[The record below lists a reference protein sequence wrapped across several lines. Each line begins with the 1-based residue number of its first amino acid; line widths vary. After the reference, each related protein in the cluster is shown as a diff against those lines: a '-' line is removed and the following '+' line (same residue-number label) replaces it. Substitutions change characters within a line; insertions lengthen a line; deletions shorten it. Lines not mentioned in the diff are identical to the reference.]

1 MPRNPQALRDLL
13 RAIAL
18 GQRANIIRALDDLTP
33 WEGWREAAAD
43 AVGPRVADALMP
55 ERYEVLDA
63 MEEVLQELKPQPAPE
78 PAD

>member
-1 MPRNPQALRDLL
+1 MPSNPQALRDLL

-18 GQRANIIRALDDLTP
+18 GQRAGIIRALDDLTP

-43 AVGPRVADALMP
+43 AVGPRVADALMR

>member
-43 AVGPRVADALMP
+43 AVGPRVADALMR

-63 MEEVLQELKPQPAPE
+63 MEEVLQELKPVPAPE
-78 PAD
+78 KTE

>member
-1 MPRNPQALRDLL
+1 MPSNPQALRDLL

-33 WEGWREAAAD
+33 WDGWREAAAD
-43 AVGPRVADALMP
+43 AVGPRVADALMR